1 MDTRDSL
8 DRSSAEGP
16 HPMPA
21 SDGYPPYNPNGD
33 SAGPDNL
40 QQTQPNASGNESS
53 GAVDAVLQSDVL
65 QITSCFLATWH

>member
-1 MDTRDSL
+1 
-8 DRSSAEGP
+8 
-16 HPMPA
+16 MPA
-21 SDGYPPYNPNGD
+21 SDGYLPYNPNGD